1 MMTDKKVDWWIGIP
15 EDALIQ
21 IDPNG
26 SVMFDVEEQVN
37 QLFQQ
42 SWRQLTMISRSMYS
56 NSSACSSSTYQGVPL
71 E

>member
-42 SWRQLTMISRSMYS
+42 S
-56 NSSACSSSTYQGVPL
+56 
-71 E
+71 

>member
-1 MMTDKKVDWWIGIP
+1 MMTDKKVDWQIGIP

-26 SVMFDVEEQVN
+26 SVMFDVEERVN

-42 SWRQLTMISRSMYS
+42 
-56 NSSACSSSTYQGVPL
+56 N
-71 E
+71 